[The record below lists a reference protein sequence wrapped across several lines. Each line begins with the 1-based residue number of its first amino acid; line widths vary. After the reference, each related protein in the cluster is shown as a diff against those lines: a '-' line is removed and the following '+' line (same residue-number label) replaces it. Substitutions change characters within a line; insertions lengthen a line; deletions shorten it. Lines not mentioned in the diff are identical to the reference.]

1 MLALQ
6 QIPAGKV
13 EADGRALLVRP
24 SHGTGQSEDLE
35 QHHIASSKC
44 LMGNVR
50 HDHVGY
56 LWGMESKYQIDSAF
70 EELRAAPQVQLLK
83 RIFSR

>member
-1 MLALQ
+1 MCQVSQAADWKGLRVLALQ
-6 QIPAGKV
+6 QILAGKV
-13 EADGRALLVRP
+13 EEDARAILVRP
-24 SHGTGQSEDLE
+24 SHATGKSKDSE

-44 LMGNVR
+44 LMGDMR

-70 EELRAAPQVQLLK
+70 EE
-83 RIFSR
+83 